1 MSNTEE
7 KHKHTDNQQDYE
19 IDTLT
24 NDRLIKDHEYDG
36 IRELDNDLPP
46 WWKWL
51 FYVTIAFAIVYLI
64 RLFVF
69 SSDDLFQEREYNKAL
84 AEAAIMA
91 PTQSQTAAFEMK
103 VLSDNLALTN
113 GKTTFD
119 KICSVC
125 HLADGG
131 GLVGPNFTDDYWI
144 HGNSLENMFNI
155 VTNGVLEKG
164 MISYKDQ
171 MSPTQRL
178 EVISY
183 ILTLHGTT
191 PAKPKAPEGELR
203 EWPY

>member
-1 MSNTEE
+1 MSTADE
-7 KHKHTDNQQDYE
+7 KIKSNSQEQDYE

-24 NDRLIKDHEYDG
+24 NERLISNHEYDG

-51 FYVTIAFAIVYLI
+51 FYITIVFAIVYMV

-69 SSDDLFQEREYNKAL
+69 QSDDLVQQTEYDQEMAQVASL
-84 AEAAIMA
+84 A
-91 PTQSQTAAFEMK
+91 PTTSQTQAFELK
-103 VLSDNLALTN
+103 VLTDQVSLTN
-113 GKTTFD
+113 GKAIFD

-125 HLADGG
+125 HLIDGG
-131 GLVGPNFTDDYWI
+131 GLVGPNMTDDYWI
-144 HGNSLENMFNI
+144 HGNTLENMFTT
-155 VTNGVLEKG
+155 VTNGVLDKG
-164 MISYKDQ
+164 MVPYKDQ
-171 MSPTQRL
+171 YSPTQRL

-191 PAKPKAPEGELR
+191 PATPKAPQGELR